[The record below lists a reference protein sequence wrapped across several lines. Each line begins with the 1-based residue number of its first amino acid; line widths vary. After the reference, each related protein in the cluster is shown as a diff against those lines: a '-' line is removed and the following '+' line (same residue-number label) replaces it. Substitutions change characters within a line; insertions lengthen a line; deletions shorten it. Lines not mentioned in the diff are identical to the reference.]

1 MCPWCWKFRQL
12 PWMPDLKLVLQLNR
26 QKMGSRKRA
35 VKRAV
40 KRYSHLTMVRKLT
53 GMFRMF
59 LLLMSSRHQMPE
71 VMKTL
76 LWMKMSLQMKMDL
89 FQERLLMKQ
98 ERQILLR
105 ILKVKYRMFLLT
117 IRMQQV
123 QKFPQ
128 RILME
133 YSTGRNGSRQQMVS
147 VFVRKQQQ

>member
-12 PWMPDLKLVLQLNR
+12 PWMPDLKLVLQLNK
-26 QKMGSRKRA
+26 QKMGSR
-35 VKRAV
+35 KRAV

-59 LLLMSSRHQMPE
+59 LLLMSSRHQMTE

-98 ERQILLR
+98 ERQILRR

-117 IRMQQV
+117 TRMQQV

-128 RILME
+128 RILTE